1 MSNKDQHPSDWKL
14 KLRYGKLHTPY
25 KHFTAF
31 AEGRMG
37 KESSGF
43 QCPLG
48 PAWMAMKMW
57 ATDADESGDMIQV
70 IGRQIGFTVTGR
82 IKIYD
87 TEPIEPPRDKPFGYD
102 ISFTPFTDED

>member
-1 MSNKDQHPSDWKL
+1 MSNQDQYSSDWKL

-31 AEGRMG
+31 AEGRME
-37 KESSGF
+37 KESSAF
-43 QCPLG
+43 ECPLG

-70 IGRQIGFTVTGR
+70 IGGQIGFTVTGK
-82 IKIYD
+82 IEIYD
-87 TEPIEPPRDKPFGYD
+87 TEPTQPPRDKPFGYD